1 MTLSASGRRPR
12 PGAVPGPRWAAASNP
27 CRPLRGP
34 PGHDTTVSTGRTPT
48 GSEAL
53 PPSSWAGFVPRQR
66 RRGTAGKLGRP
77 ATIRQVPEPSR
88 TSWITTARVRSRPDR
103 PRDHDVGSA
112 GHGFGHQEAA
122 QADGE
127 EEAPQAAEEDPR
139 PATQQEV

>member
-1 MTLSASGRRPR
+1 MT
-12 PGAVPGPRWAAASNP
+12 
-27 CRPLRGP
+27 
-34 PGHDTTVSTGRTPT
+34 
-48 GSEAL
+48 
-53 PPSSWAGFVPRQR
+53 
-66 RRGTAGKLGRP
+66 
-77 ATIRQVPEPSR
+77 RQVPGTSP
-88 TSWITTARVRSRPDR
+88 TSWSPRGNPGRPGL